1 MRWGWTRGDRTGRR
15 AARRR
20 DDVKSRRVL
29 AGRGFSRG
37 DRIRGT
43 ERATH
48 RFSSKVARGLRGG
61 CFVAAAAVVAA
72 LFVLGDS
79 GGFFARFPEGF
90 TSHRL
95 ISLRTAPGQGG
106 PSSSQQLGALPAVP
120 AANGEA
126 PRPQEE
132 RALHAPVEAPSLPK
146 EEPGPQEGPSRLEEQ
161 APNPPG
167 GPNPQEEAPSPEA
180 PNTPQDG
187 GSAYVPPPPALQ
199 AAAAV
204 LLDRDT
210 GQLLYTKSA
219 HERRPPGGLT
229 KIVTALVALERASL
243 EEPVRIGRHA
253 VQAPG
258 YKLRLEEGDELP
270 LRDLVL
276 AMLFHPGNDGAIAIA
291 EHVAGSVSAFAKQME
306 STARRAGAEHSA
318 FRNPHGLDE
327 EGHRSSAY
335 DLALIAREALRNPDF
350 AALVEARRAPF
361 PWQERAR
368 ELRNF
373 NSFLWRYPGAVGVQS
388 AYTPA
393 SGHSIVAA
401 ARRES
406 RSLIAVVL
414 GAPSAEA
421 RWLDVASLL
430 DWGFANYQSLSQLP
444 WVDKMP
450 YEVQAGDT
458 LTSLSRRFAVPISAI
473 RSLNGIEDP
482 DRLAVGSLLWIP
494 R

>member
-1 MRWGWTRGDRTGRR
+1 MRSGWMRGDGKGRR

-20 DDVKSRRVL
+20 GSVKGRRVL
-29 AGRGFSRG
+29 VGRRVLQG
-37 DRIRGT
+37 DRFRGKA
-43 ERATH
+43 RAAN
-48 RFSSKVARGLRGG
+48 RLSSKVVRGLRGG

-72 LFVLGDS
+72 LLILGDS
-79 GGFFARFPEGF
+79 GGFFARFPQARPPHVWADTPKAPEATPNPPGE
-90 TSHRL
+90 TSD
-95 ISLRTAPGQGG
+95 P
-106 PSSSQQLGALPAVP
+106 PDD
-120 AANGEA
+120 
-126 PRPQEE
+126 
-132 RALHAPVEAPSLPK
+132 APSLPK
-146 EEPGPQEGPSRLEEQ
+146 EEPRPQEGPARLEEQ

-167 GPNPQEEAPSPEA
+167 GPNPQEKAPPPEAPS
-180 PNTPQDG
+180 TPQDG
-187 GSAYVPPPPALQ
+187 DAAYVPPPPALQ

-204 LLDRDT
+204 LLDLDT
-210 GQLLYTKSA
+210 GRLLYTKSA

-229 KIVTALVALERASL
+229 KIVTALVAFERASL

-258 YKLRLEEGDELP
+258 YRLRLEEGDELP

-291 EHVAGSVSAFAKQME
+291 EHVAGSVSAFAQQME
-306 STARRAGAEHSA
+306 STARRAGAENSA

-335 DLALIAREALRNPDF
+335 DLALIARAALGNPDF
-350 AALVEARRAPF
+350 AALVKARRAPF